1 MSAKQEYHKAYV
13 NVIVEHQLDG
23 QKTPL
28 QIIFE
33 DGRKFNIDRVVE
45 RRRAAATK
53 VGGTGIRY
61 NIIIGRQERY
71 IYEDDGLWFVE
82 AIGT

>member
-1 MSAKQEYHKAYV
+1 MNAERQYYKAYV
-13 NVIVEHQLDG
+13 SVIVAHQPDG

-33 DGRKFNIDRVVE
+33 DGRKFDIDRVTE

-61 NIIIGRQERY
+61 KIVIGGHERY

-82 AIGT
+82 AIGV

>member
-1 MSAKQEYHKAYV
+1 MSKAQEYHKAYV
-13 NVIVEHQLDG
+13 SVIVKHHADG

-33 DGRKFNIDRVVE
+33 DGHKFTIDRVVE

-61 NIIIGRQERY
+61 KIIIRGQERY

-82 AIGT
+82 AIGA

>member
-53 VGGTGIRY
+53 GGGTGIRY
-61 NIIIGRQERY
+61 KIIIGRQERY

>member
-53 VGGTGIRY
+53 VLVVFIRLLL
-61 NIIIGRQERY
+61 
-71 IYEDDGLWFVE
+71 EDKSVTFMKTTAYGLSRP
-82 AIGT
+82 

>member
-45 RRRAAATK
+45 RRRAA
-53 VGGTGIRY
+53 GIRY
-61 NIIIGRQERY
+61 KIIIGRQERY